1 MGITAAGGAKL
12 EAFALKT
19 LSPAQVGSALRLCLA
34 APTPRAEIMLARVD
48 WPSFMREIG
57 MEIPQL
63 MDLKSKMS
71 KDSKGAGKAVQG
83 QEPKLQQGCQSV
95 FRGSNMHSLEN
106 SKP

>member
-1 MGITAAGGAKL
+1 
-12 EAFALKT
+12 
-19 LSPAQVGSALRLCLA
+19 
-34 APTPRAEIMLARVD
+34 
-48 WPSFMREIG
+48 MREIG

-106 SKP
+106 SKH